1 VFLLTSDGITEATVT
16 SLNAEGQEQ
25 TIMLQQEGLWALL
38 ESEAYPFSLTRLLD
52 RVRGD
57 STEQDDDQ
65 TILSLEVL

>member
-1 VFLLTSDGITEATVT
+1 
-16 SLNAEGQEQ
+16 
-25 TIMLQQEGLWALL
+25 MLQQEGLWALL